1 MASLQHGVLDCVS
14 KFYTKLTSMLWVFSW
29 GFILP
34 WLINLLSHFGQL
46 YGFSPAWGSWIV
58 SHNLTPIDIFV
69 VGFLMRL
76 LHFTIIDKPF
86 VTLWTIEWL
95 LSSTQDGLCL
105 KILHQLTSLLWV
117 FSWGFFILKYNWQ
130 ASCDTLCNCMTF
142 LHYVGFPMKLH
153 FTTIDTVN

>member
-76 LHFTIIDKPF
+76 LHFTTIDKPF
-86 VTLWTIEWL
+86 VTLLTIEWL
-95 LSSTQDGLCL
+95 LSSMGVLGCVSKSYINWHLCCE
-105 KILHQLTSLLWV
+105 
-117 FSWGFFILKYNWQ
+117 FSHEASSFYHNWQ
-130 ASCDTLCNCMTF
+130 ASCNA
-142 LHYVGFPMKLH
+142 LHNHAWLLFSMGVL
-153 FTTIDTVN
+153 DCV